1 MKISLKSSKEE
12 FLKDIS
18 KFQNSGYISETGLY
32 KVTIKK
38 AVITDTS
45 TGAKKC
51 SLNVIP
57 DGATAESIVN
67 LGVIIKS
74 DGSENPAGYNR
85 LLALLELFK
94 LGEIKTTSTKILGF
108 DGNEID
114 VEEIKD
120 FANKSLYIQVQKEYS
135 KYNGKIY
142 RNFMLVDGFRLSD
155 KANTIEILNN
165 KDIGGRFAWLEANKE
180 KAFRDRYN
188 GVTKEE
194 VDAYY
199 AAKNKEADKSKEN
212 DSFDESDDQE
222 LPF

>member
-1 MKISLKSSKEE
+1 MKISLQTSKEN
-12 FLKDIS
+12 FLKELS
-18 KFQNSGYISETGLY
+18 KFSSGKYINETGLY

-51 SLNVIP
+51 SLNVTP
-57 DGATAESIVN
+57 DGGTVESIIN

-74 DGSENPAGYNR
+74 DGSENPAGNNR
-85 LLALLELFK
+85 LLALLEIFK
-94 LGEIKTTSTKILGF
+94 LKEANTTSTTIQGF
-108 DGNEID
+108 DGNDIEA
-114 VEEIKD
+114 EEIKD

-142 RNFMLVDGFRLSD
+142 RNLMLVDCFRLSD

-165 KDIGGRFAWLEANKE
+165 KELGERFAWLEANAE
-180 KAFRDRYN
+180 KAFKDKYN

-194 VDAYY
+194 VDTYY
-199 AAKNKEADKSKEN
+199 AERAKNASKDKKD
-212 DSFDESDDQE
+212 DSFDESENEE